1 MFNRL
6 NLTFFNIASIP
17 RHVENKP
24 KSLVLSL
31 VVVNATLY
39 AVVGY
44 LTFLGIFAPAIGTV
58 RFWPSVFIPAVFAI
72 AFSPLIGGLG
82 AAIGIF
88 ISDMLIHGNAL
99 LSLSVGVPANFLG
112 FYTVGLT
119 YRHVKS
125 TRTALALVSAEIL
138 LTTFLLVLSVQYNMI
153 DWSFFYAALIA
164 VIATLGLTL
173 TFALLLRGEA
183 FRAVFAGST
192 GLILG
197 SAIIGIGVW
206 LFSQYF
212 TLPTGQKALPAWA
225 ALVWFLWTYLT
236 EIPFIALLAPPL
248 VSVLKR
254 VGLAW
259 GDSN

>member
-1 MFNRL
+1 M
-6 NLTFFNIASIP
+6 
-17 RHVENKP
+17 
-24 KSLVLSL
+24 SL
-31 VVVNATLY
+31 VVINATLY
-39 AVVGY
+39 AVLGY
-44 LTFLGIFAPAIGTV
+44 LTFLGVFAPVVGTV

-112 FYTVGLT
+112 FYAVGLT
-119 YRHVKS
+119 YRRVKS
-125 TRTALALVSAEIL
+125 TRIAIALVSAEIL
-138 LTTFLLVLSVQYNMI
+138 LATLLLALSLQYNMV
-153 DWSFFYAALIA
+153 DWNFFYAAVIA
-164 VIATLGLTL
+164 IIATLGLTL
-173 TFALLLRGEA
+173 SFALLLRGEA
-183 FRAVFAGST
+183 FRVVFAGST
-192 GLILG
+192 GLMLG
-197 SAIIGIGVW
+197 SVIIGVGVW
-206 LFSQYF
+206 LFSQYL

-254 VGLAW
+254 VGFTW